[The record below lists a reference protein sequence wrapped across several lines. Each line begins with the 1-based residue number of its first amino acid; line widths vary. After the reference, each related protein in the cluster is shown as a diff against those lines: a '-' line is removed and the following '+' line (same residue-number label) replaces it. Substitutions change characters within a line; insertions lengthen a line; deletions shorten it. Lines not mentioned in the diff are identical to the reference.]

1 MLFAHLQG
9 SDFTADGHVY
19 DSEAALVASAVKEAC
34 APRGAAKSDS
44 APQAATEVFYRKVSS
59 VCSRS
64 ESMMHVCIVVCVTA
78 VVSALK
84 TVKVSLCVTSV
95 SRQLL
100 AAFEIL
106 TGNPA
111 VKFGCTKESLK
122 DFAAARSNLIRGTAA
137 VLHMPVPRVAATVR
151 QLKHGEDTGIRL
163 AVTPPTSSSAGIA
176 CTIPVGDDGALV
188 LTVDGWEHFNTLLPS
203 SSSVTPSRKSLL
215 GGVEAVTKW
224 LERASPLDVQHA
236 FLGVAP
242 NAGDSTML
250 VRKVQQ
256 LLHRLDCPCMSSGRF
271 HVRGQP
277 VPESC
282 RVADPTQH
290 EATPL
295 FQHPEI
301 CSALP
306 SSKDTHLQDRCTKLV
321 NTGTLS
327 LQVLTTGA
335 TDSDGSAAT
344 RRRPAYLCQP
354 LEGTPTY
361 RLVGTPP
368 VAHTRTVFTRLK
380 G

>member
-1 MLFAHLQG
+1 
-9 SDFTADGHVY
+9 
-19 DSEAALVASAVKEAC
+19 
-34 APRGAAKSDS
+34 
-44 APQAATEVFYRKVSS
+44 
-59 VCSRS
+59 
-64 ESMMHVCIVVCVTA
+64 MMHVCIVVCVTA

-122 DFAAARSNLIRGTAA
+122 DFAAARSNLIRGAAA
-137 VLHMPVPRVAATVR
+137 VLHMPVPRVAASVR
-151 QLKHGEDTGIRL
+151 GLEHGEDTGIRL

-188 LTVDGWEHFNTLLPS
+188 LTVDGWKHFNPLPS
-203 SSSVTPSRKSLL
+203 PSSVTPSRKSLL

-224 LERASPLDVQHA
+224 LERASSLDVQHA
-236 FLGVAP
+236 FLGCGP
-242 NAGDSTML
+242 DTDDSMAL
-250 VRKVQQ
+250 VRTVRHH
-256 LLHRLDCPCMSSGRF
+256 LRRLDCPCMSNGTT
-271 HVRGQP
+271 HVRGEP

-282 RVADPTQH
+282 RLSDPTQH

-335 TDSDGSAAT
+335 ADSDGSAAT